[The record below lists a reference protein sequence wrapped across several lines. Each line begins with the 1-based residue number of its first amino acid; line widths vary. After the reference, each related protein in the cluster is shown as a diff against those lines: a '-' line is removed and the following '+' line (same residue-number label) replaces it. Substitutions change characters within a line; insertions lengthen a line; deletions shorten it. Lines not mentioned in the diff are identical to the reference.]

1 MHKFVKIMD
10 MEIPRGN
17 SREDTKARRQIIK
30 AFYKKWFSD
39 NPNQVVRNKALHA
52 DIHVKYSSMNETSG
66 RASASYESTMA
77 VFHLSDI
84 LEKATVTSIVAPK
97 PRDNNQKVFSNIYK
111 MKYGKYKLV
120 VGLQKSTG
128 HLVQYYVGGGDKK

>member
-1 MHKFVKIMD
+1 

-30 AFYKKWFSD
+30 DFYNNWFSS
-39 NPNQVVRNKALHA
+39 NPDQVVRNKALHA

-77 VFHLSDI
+77 VFHLSDV
-84 LEKATVTSIVAPK
+84 LEKATVTSIVSPK
-97 PRDNNQKVFSNIYK
+97 PRDKNQKIFSKIFK

>member
-1 MHKFVKIMD
+1 

-30 AFYKKWFSD
+30 DFYNNWFSA
-39 NPNQVVRNKALHA
+39 NPDQVVRNKALHA

-66 RASASYESTMA
+66 R
-77 VFHLSDI
+77 V
-84 LEKATVTSIVAPK
+84 
-97 PRDNNQKVFSNIYK
+97 YK